1 MRVLRSLAVPRAGIT
16 IVCTF
21 SGDLRHSDQVR
32 LLVLFLLAVCVRA
45 AVVEGVV
52 LDEETGNPLART
64 LVTLTALPGTNADD
78 THVRTGARGSF
89 VILSVRPGWYV
100 LRTTRRGYVPAEAGE
115 SRPGRPGHAF
125 LVADDRT
132 SGFIQIHMTHLAAIA
147 GAVLDENNLGI
158 PHWTVHIYTAGKPMR
173 HVAQIDTDDRGDY
186 RIGELDAGNY
196 LLRAGPGH
204 FEDDTEILATYTRQA
219 VELKDAY
226 SVSVRA
232 GETQKKVLIYPVKG
246 KLLTLSGMFSAPAWP
261 GGAIFTFVADTGRRQ
276 IAAGSGDIP
285 FRIPAVQ
292 PGPVELIVKGQDATG
307 APCGSYQQL
316 PIDRDLTALRVACN
330 PIFPGSIPVNGATLK
345 SPLIVRRV
353 DLDGAQEAHA
363 LNRDELLEPGHWEL
377 AVPRGDYYVVA
388 VRNNGRPVPP
398 SGDWYPFEASN
409 RLSVSVTLSPR
420 AAKITGVVLSQGQPV
435 GGAPIFLTLSA
446 TGQIWNAR
454 SDPQGNYSI
463 GGLAPGM
470 YNIISGFDLDNI
482 FDPQKSDSV
491 TTIEGGDTAHP
502 LELVL
507 Q

>member
-1 MRVLRSLAVPRAGIT
+1 MIK
-16 IVCTF
+16 
-21 SGDLRHSDQVR
+21 VR
-32 LLVLFLLAVCVRA
+32 LLLLFLLAVCLRA

-52 LDEETGNPLART
+52 LDDETGNPLART

-100 LRTTRRGYVPAEAGE
+100 LRATRRGYVPAEAGQ

-132 SGFIQIHMTHLAAIA
+132 GGFIEVRMSRLAAIT
-147 GAVLDENNLGI
+147 GTVLDENNLGI
-158 PHWTVHIYTAGKPMR
+158 PHWTVHLYSAGKPMR
-173 HVAQIDTDDRGDY
+173 HIGQVDTDDRGDY
-186 RIGELDAGNY
+186 RFGELDAGNY
-196 LLRAGPGH
+196 VLRGGPGH
-204 FEDDTEILATYTRQA
+204 FEDATEILATYTRQA

-226 SVSVRA
+226 PVSVRV
-232 GETQKKVLIYPVKG
+232 GETQKKVVIYPVKG
-246 KLLTLSGMFSAPAWP
+246 KLFTLGGIFYAPPRP
-261 GGAIFTFVADTGRRQ
+261 GFATFTFVTDTGRRQ
-276 IAAGSGDIP
+276 IASGSGDIP

-292 PGPVELIVKGQDATG
+292 PGPIELIVKGQDATG

-316 PIDRDLTALRVACN
+316 PIDRDLTALSVACN

-363 LNRDELLEPGHWEL
+363 LKRDELLEPGHWEL

-398 SGDWYPFEASN
+398 SGEWYPFEATN
-409 RLSVSVTLSPR
+409 RLSVGVMLSTR
-420 AAKITGVVLSQGQPV
+420 AAKITGVVSSQGQPV
-435 GGAPIFLTLSA
+435 GGAPIFLTQSA

-463 GGLAPGM
+463 GGLGPGN
-470 YNIISGFDLDNI
+470 YIIISGFDLDNI
-482 FDPQKSDSV
+482 FDSRKADSV
-491 TTIEGGDTAHP
+491 TTTEGDTTTHP
-502 LELVL
+502 LDLVL